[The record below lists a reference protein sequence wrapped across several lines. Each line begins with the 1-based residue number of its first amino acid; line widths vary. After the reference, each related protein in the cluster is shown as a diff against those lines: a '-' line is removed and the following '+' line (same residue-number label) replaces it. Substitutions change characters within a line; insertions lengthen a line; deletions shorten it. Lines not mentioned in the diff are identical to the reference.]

1 MYQLLPL
8 FRHLCLFVLTSIGCL
23 FLSKS
28 SFAQGEES
36 VILTINSNNQFQ
48 TIDHFGASD
57 AWSIQFVGLWPDGK
71 KNAIADLLFSTKSES
86 GKPKGIGL
94 SMWRFNLGAGS
105 AEQGKESGIKDEWR
119 RAESF
124 LNSEGKLDMSKAKG
138 QVWFAQAAKDRGV
151 DKLLLFSNSPLVQF
165 TKNGKAFSSDGKSN
179 LDRDKA
185 KDFADYISSVG
196 IGLQNIGL
204 HPKYISPVNEPQW
217 DWSDG
222 GQEGNPYTND
232 EIASFIKILDQ
243 SLSEQGF
250 EAKIDVAEAGKINY
264 LFELADKP
272 DRGEQVKAFFDPSS
286 ENYLGNLSHVSQV
299 ISAHSYFT
307 TSPSTVSEKLRSQ
320 VLSELEAIPG
330 LNYWM
335 TEYCILG
342 GNEGEINGNGRDLGM
357 ESALYLAR
365 VIHQDLT
372 ISNASAWNW
381 WLAVSPYNYKDG
393 LVYIDKDK
401 SDGAFYESKM
411 LWTLG
416 NYSRFVRPGF
426 VRVEASINSGKLMV
440 SAYLDPGGKQKVVV
454 LVNPE
459 PKAIQVSLNGDSSK
473 ITSIQ
478 SYLTNE
484 QSNLSPLLVST
495 DFQVPAK
502 SIMTLVLD

>member
-1 MYQLLPL
+1 MHQLLL
-8 FRHLCLFVLTSIGCL
+8 LSRYLCLFVLTSIGSL
-23 FLSKS
+23 YLSNS
-28 SFAQGEES
+28 SFAQEEVS
-36 VILTINSNNQFQ
+36 LILSINSNNQFQ

-57 AWSIQFVGLWPDGK
+57 AWSIQFVGLWPDEK
-71 KNAIADLLFSTKSES
+71 KNGIADLLFSMEAVN
-86 GKPKGIGL
+86 GRPKGIGL

-124 LNSEGKLDMSKAKG
+124 LNSEGELDMSKSKG

-151 DKLLLFSNSPLVQF
+151 DKLLLFSNSPLVQY
-165 TKNGKAFSSDGKSN
+165 TKNGKAFSGDGKSN
-179 LDRDKA
+179 LDQDKA

-204 HPKYISPVNEPQW
+204 HPNYISPVNEPQW

-222 GQEGNPYTND
+222 GQEGNPATND
-232 EIASFIKILDQ
+232 EIAFFVKILDQ
-243 SLSEQGF
+243 SFSENEF
-250 EAKIDVAEAGKINY
+250 NAKIDVAEAGKINY

-272 DRGEQVKAFFDPSS
+272 KRGEQVKTFFDPSS
-286 ENYLGNLSHVSQV
+286 ENYLGNLSHVSNV
-299 ISAHSYFT
+299 VSAHSYFT
-307 TSPSTVSEKLRSQ
+307 TSPSTLSEKLRFQ
-320 VLSELEAIPG
+320 VLSEVESIPG

-342 GNEGEINGNGRDLGM
+342 GNEGEINGSGRDLGM

-401 SDGAFYESKM
+401 QDGAYYESKM

-416 NYSRFVRPGF
+416 NFSRFVRPGF
-426 VRVEASINSGKLMV
+426 VRVEALINSDKLMG
-440 SAYLDPGGKQKVVV
+440 SAYIDPLSKQKVVV

-459 PKAIQVSLNGDSSK
+459 AKDIQVSLDGEGSEN
-473 ITSIQ
+473 TSIQ
-478 SYLTNE
+478 CYLTNE
-484 QSNLSPLLVST
+484 QSSLSPLTVSSI
-495 DFQVPAK
+495 FQIPAK
-502 SIMTLVLD
+502 SVMTLVFN